1 MNDKTSVS
9 IIHFHFLPS
18 FLPSTWQMKKANKR
32 PSEWLKLLCK
42 DWVEADENLELV
54 ETVDSKYESYKPY
67 LKGKL
72 SSQLLCR
79 LCIPSESGPSSKDN
93 TNTSS
98 SNNNNNDSSATPTPN
113 NGSNSNSNTSDFLK
127 DVLNI
132 QDDFDKAYITAQ
144 VERFCA
150 LYDIRGIQQQAEA
163 AASAAASNASANSH
177 TNNASNVN
185 NSAAAAAAAAAVS
198 NRFSLPN
205 NEATAAAAAVLY
217 GDLAVNAALG
227 SVSDVHQQAIAAAA
241 SAAATANA
249 GAQQHAH
256 PHSNGVV
263 NVGMGGISNIPP
275 HFLTADATAAA
286 VAAAQQAQA
295 SQLAVSV
302 AENGHKAAQNG
313 GRNNHNSSSAPS
325 DASAATNAAD
335 GTNPQHQQHQLV
347 FANSRSAQA
356 LLTRAQQ
363 QAKVAEK
370 ALEQERKQNAKR
382 EQKRL
387 SRDKKLAKQ
396 RDREYLQKQKK
407 AEKMARELA
416 REEKRTRK
424 LFVREQR
431 ERFAQEQKEA
441 ALRRAADL
449 VASNRVPIEITRAG
463 ALRNRGIKNIKLPR
477 QQPQQQTQA
486 PTGVSAGAAK
496 VGGTTSSGTNVNGSL
511 AALVSERTTTSSSA
525 VPRKRQRSAI
535 IVSTASDLDR
545 IVTHSQNLWSKYNAI
560 AKEHNQ
566 RVNWITV
573 AKELGIHVKVRE
585 KYARM
590 HSRACQRKFDF
601 VQNGHWK
608 IKDHPEI
615 FQEPTAAEQKARMPP
630 PLPPPIENPT
640 VIAVTSV
647 VADRKVAI
655 ATGTNGQ
662 GAELAGT
669 PGAQLQRQPAKI
681 EDVAESMPVATNTPA
696 QASPAVPETSDPMR
710 TTTVVAAVPPAAGNN
725 SSSQAPQQHH
735 HHLGIPNSVDAAAA
749 AATAAAVVDAAG
761 VGGATIDMHH
771 VVELTAAAAT
781 VSAQGGS
788 GNETQTAV
796 ARAVGGSSS
805 DGSGNAS
812 ASETVALNL

>member
-1 MNDKTSVS
+1 
-9 IIHFHFLPS
+9 
-18 FLPSTWQMKKANKR
+18 MKKANKR

-42 DWVEADENLELV
+42 DWAEADENLELI
-54 ETVDSKYESYKPY
+54 ETVDSKCESYKPY

-79 LCIPSESGPSSKDN
+79 LCIPSESGSSKDN
-93 TNTSS
+93 
-98 SNNNNNDSSATPTPN
+98 NNNSSATPN
-113 NGSNSNSNTSDFLK
+113 NGCNSDRKPDFLK

-132 QDDFDKAYITAQ
+132 QDDFDKDYIIAQ

-150 LYDIRGIQQQAEA
+150 LYDIRGQAEA
-163 AASAAASNASANSH
+163 AASAAAAASNAR
-177 TNNASNVN
+177 TNNHNNIASNNHNAN
-185 NSAAAAAAAAAVS
+185 NSAAAAAVAAAVS

-205 NEATAAAAAVLY
+205 NEATAAAAAALY
-217 GDLAVNAALG
+217 GDLVVNAALG

-249 GAQQHAH
+249 GQQH
-256 PHSNGVV
+256 
-263 NVGMGGISNIPP
+263 SNIPP

-295 SQLAVSV
+295 SQLAGDLAV

-313 GRNNHNSSSAPS
+313 RNNHFSSDGIASSHAEHLESATTT
-325 DASAATNAAD
+325 ASAATNY
-335 GTNPQHQQHQLV
+335 QHQQA

-363 QAKVAEK
+363 QAKLAEK

-396 RDREYLQKQKK
+396 RDRDYLQKQKK
-407 AEKMARELA
+407 AEKTARENA

-424 LFVREQR
+424 LFAREQR

-463 ALRNRGIKNIKLPR
+463 ALRNRGIKNKQLPQHQ
-477 QQPQQQTQA
+477 QQPQA
-486 PTGVSAGAAK
+486 PLPGMVGADPGAAK
-496 VGGTTSSGTNVNGSL
+496 VGGTSSPGANTNGSVG
-511 AALVSERTTTSSSA
+511 APVSETTTTSLA
-525 VPRKRQRSAI
+525 VPRKRLRSAI
-535 IVSTASDLDR
+535 VVSTASDLDR

-590 HSRACQRKFDF
+590 HSRACQRNFDF
-601 VQNGHWK
+601 IRNGHWK

-630 PLPPPIENPT
+630 PLPPAIENPT
-640 VIAVTSV
+640 IITVASM
-647 VADRKVAI
+647 VADNKVAI
-655 ATGTNGQ
+655 TMGNNGQ
-662 GAELAGT
+662 GGESGGM
-669 PGAQLQRQPAKI
+669 PGAQQQLQPQQHQPNKI
-681 EDVAESMPVATNTPA
+681 EDIVESVPAATTTPT
-696 QASPAVPETSDPMR
+696 QESSTVPETSDPMR
-710 TTTVVAAVPPAAGNN
+710 TTVAVAAAPPAATDP
-725 SSSQAPQQHH
+725 SSEAPQQQQPQQQ

-771 VVELTAAAAT
+771 VVELTAAT
-781 VSAQGGS
+781 VSAEGGS
-788 GNETQTAV
+788 CNETQAVVAV
-796 ARAVGGSSS
+796 AVTGSSM
-805 DGSGNAS
+805 
-812 ASETVALNL
+812 